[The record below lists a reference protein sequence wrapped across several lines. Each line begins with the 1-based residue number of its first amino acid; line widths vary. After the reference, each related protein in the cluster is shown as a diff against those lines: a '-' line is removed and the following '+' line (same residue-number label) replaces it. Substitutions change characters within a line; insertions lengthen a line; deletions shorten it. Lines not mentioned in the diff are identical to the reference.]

1 MSILVIIVGLINVGA
16 GLLGVLA
23 PEALKRLAG
32 RFWKANQGYLGALL
46 FRLALSAMLI
56 VGSRYCR
63 FRVVI
68 LVLGILS
75 AVTAIGILFAGQER
89 QNRLREWT
97 LTRPNNKVRMESL
110 VGILIGGFLIY
121 ASL

>member
-1 MSILVIIVGLINVGA
+1 MSILVSIVGLINVSA

-23 PEALKRLAG
+23 PETLKRLAG
-32 RFWKANQGYLGALL
+32 KFWQSNRGYLAALL

-63 FRVVI
+63 FRTFI

-75 AVTAIGILFAGQER
+75 ALMAVSILFLSQER

-97 LTRPNNKVRMESL
+97 LSRPNSKVRMESV
-110 VGILIGGFLIY
+110 VGILIGAF
-121 ASL
+121 